1 MIEISDQESK
11 TIPKIGMN
19 SAFVKDDDLNY
30 DFHDAKRNF
39 LALSGAQNT
48 EVEIPMVAA
57 LKDGELAVVLTW
69 HEGSKIIGTNVE
81 VQALDLHV
89 EFQPAE
95 TIKCTVDRFRRDC
108 NGVKL
113 SAD

>member
-1 MIEISDQESK
+1 MIEISDQEAR
-11 TIPKIGMN
+11 TVPKIGMN
-19 SAFVKDDDLNY
+19 SASVAEEGLNY
-30 DFHDAKRNF
+30 DFHDARRSF
-39 LALSGAQNT
+39 LALNGAQST
-48 EVEIPMVAA
+48 DVEIPLVAA

-69 HEGSKIIGTNVE
+69 HDGSKVVGSNVE

-89 EFQPAE
+89 EFQPTE